1 MVQTIGV
8 MAVAIVVAVLYA
20 IFVTKAYNSR
30 GAEIVS
36 YKKALQTER
45 ATIELLKGE
54 YGRLVAQSREL
65 QEANEEQRRKSKEEL
80 SEIKVKA
87 VVDPDGAF
95 RDALKLL
102 NNATR
107 GRRSTPKDPA
117 VPVPDA

>member
-1 MVQTIGV
+1 

-20 IFVTKAYNSR
+20 IFITKAYNSR
-30 GAEIVS
+30 GDAIVS
-36 YKKALQTER
+36 YKKELQTER
-45 ATIELLKGE
+45 STIKLLKGE
-54 YGRLVAQSREL
+54 YEKLVAQSREL
-65 QEANEEQRRKSKEEL
+65 QEAYEEQRRKSKEEL

-107 GRRSTPKDPA
+107 GRRSTTKDPA